1 MRALPDV
8 QLGGLSRLADA
19 GLWGEAVA
27 RGLGSAPGVFTK
39 AFEANRA
46 EANDW
51 TLEESPVAIAL
62 IDLSIRCT
70 FFRGTMQEL
79 LQTLGTLSPS
89 SQGRSSDWPKS
100 PRLLSVKLRQ
110 LAPQLRSIGIDVEF
124 VRDGRQR
131 IVTVA
136 MSERRD
142 ECASDYHSVI
152 VDERFRAYL
161 DEQNR
166 SVPPSNRSR
175 KPA

>member
-1 MRALPDV
+1 
-8 QLGGLSRLADA
+8 
-19 GLWGEAVA
+19 
-27 RGLGSAPGVFTK
+27 
-39 AFEANRA
+39 
-46 EANDW
+46 
-51 TLEESPVAIAL
+51 VAIAL
-62 IDLSIRCT
+62 IDLSIRCA

-89 SQGRSSDWPKS
+89 SKGWSSDWPKS

-110 LAPQLRSIGIDVEF
+110 LAPQLRSLGIDVEF
-124 VRDGRQR
+124 VRDGQHR

-136 MSERRD
+136 MSEQRD

-152 VDERFRAYL
+152 VDKRFRTYI